1 MKAISITIASALALA
16 VSPAALAQ
24 IETSDLVI
32 PQDQVERVQ
41 AYCEELVGST
51 TSEADAQDEGV
62 TEDQTTTPDDAAAS
76 EAAAPGGEINW
87 PEIDD
92 LADVVDLDTCV
103 EAGFVDASEAATVD
117 EGGAEAEAP
126 EEAPAAQ

>member
-1 MKAISITIASALALA
+1 MKAISITIVSALALTA
-16 VSPAALAQ
+16 TPAAFAQ

-41 AYCEELVGST
+41 AFCEELVASGS
-51 TSEADAQDEGV
+51 SPADAQDEGV
-62 TEDQTTTPDDAAAS
+62 AEDEITTPDDAAAA
-76 EAAAPGGEINW
+76 EADAEEGEINW
-87 PEIDD
+87 QEIDD

-103 EAGFVDASEAATVD
+103 EAGFVDASEADAVD

-126 EEAPAAQ
+126 EEAPAPQ